1 MKKLA
6 LSTLIVPLIFALASC
21 ESSPSHNFLQ
31 TQDDAFAPNIA
42 YLVLGKNGLYNGEKG
57 ENIAELFLEN
67 TVVYSGAPGDALPS
81 ADAITSTSSDVVF
94 ETWIRYDGEGKPTP
108 YSKVPN
114 DSNAILYAFYSY
126 DGDLNAGDGSA
137 TTGGGGGEIG
147 QDDEYYVTGVG
158 AFMNDYAS
166 WSVPSPVEMETFPS
180 SDANVIEQYFAEVT
194 FDEGDLFKIAK
205 DSTTMYGNFE
215 EDGAFAKE
223 QIRAISDGY
232 GGSNAEVLVAG
243 TYDIYFKL
251 YADGGDSVYVE
262 LS

>member
-21 ESSPSHNFLQ
+21 ESSPSHNCLQ

-137 TTGGGGGEIG
+137 TTEGGGGEIG
-147 QDDEYYVTGVG
+147 QQHGVG
-158 AFMNDYAS
+158 LHAEGA
-166 WSVPSPVEMETFPS
+166 ELG
-180 SDANVIEQYFAEVT
+180 FAVFKGVLHFLVADVGEHEGGACGDGLLEVAV
-194 FDEGDLFKIAK
+194 DVGHAALC
-205 DSTTMYGNFE
+205 
-215 EDGAFAKE
+215 GAFHHDAGSDERFAGLGVDQLAAHLDVLRVGREGAHAE
-223 QIRAISDGY
+223 QG
-232 GGSNAEVLVAG
+232 
-243 TYDIYFKL
+243 
-251 YADGGDSVYVE
+251 
-262 LS
+262 